1 MSKTIASILSQY
13 VPKDLVN
20 LSLKYIM
27 ISEDEVRY
35 DRSLMHR
42 QVCESRSSYEDD
54 DSWRVWSTTLTVNKN
69 WSLMMVDE
77 YLKSIGHDE
86 DAVYTELEQ
95 LTIDYNVSLIKVQWD
110 PTDYDRWCL
119 SRRHAKLE
127 LLLAD

>member
-1 MSKTIASILSQY
+1 MSKTFASLLSQY

-27 ISEDEVRY
+27 ISEDEVMY

-42 QVCESRSSYEDD
+42 QITEIMFLDGER
-54 DSWRVWSTTLTVNKN
+54 DSNQNINRRWGQT
-69 WSLMMVDE
+69 MVDE
-77 YLKSIGHDE
+77 YLESIGYDE
-86 DAVYTELEQ
+86 DETYTDLEQ
-95 LTIDYNVSLIKVQWD
+95 LTIDYNVSLRRVQWY

-127 LLLAD
+127 LLLADFL